1 VARLAETAHEV
12 TLAGARHAAE
22 PMVLDG
28 QSHRLAHP
36 GRHPAILDRIRRSLM
51 E

>member
-12 TLAGARHAAE
+12 TQAGGRHAAE

-28 QSHRLAHP
+28 NLIAS
-36 GRHPAILDRIRRSLM
+36 RIPDDIPQFSTAFA
-51 E
+51 EA